1 MPLPSRAPTSASDA
15 TDATGVSASTDAAA
29 SADAAAA
36 TVELAARLR
45 LSTTRLARRLRQE
58 AEIDLTPTMLSAMAT
73 INLQGPLTL
82 GALAD
87 LEGVAPPTITKVVNK
102 LAGRGLVARTQD
114 PSDGRVCRVACTP
127 EGRAL
132 GEESRKRKNAW
143 LAARLGEF
151 DQADRARLA
160 AAIDVLEGLA
170 AGGST

>member
-1 MPLPSRAPTSASDA
+1 MPLPSRASTNASDA
-15 TDATGVSASTDAAA
+15 TDATDASTDAAG
-29 SADAAAA
+29 ADAAAA

-160 AAIDVLEGLA
+160 AAIDVLERLA

>member
-1 MPLPSRAPTSASDA
+1 MSLPSRASTSASDA
-15 TDATGVSASTDAAA
+15 TDASASTDAAG
-29 SADAAAA
+29 ADAVAA

>member
-1 MPLPSRAPTSASDA
+1 MPLPSRASTNASDA
-15 TDATGVSASTDAAA
+15 TDATDASTDAAG
-29 SADAAAA
+29 ADAAAA

-87 LEGVAPPTITKVVNK
+87 REGVAPPTITKVVNK
-102 LAGRGLVARTQD
+102 LAGRGLVARIQD